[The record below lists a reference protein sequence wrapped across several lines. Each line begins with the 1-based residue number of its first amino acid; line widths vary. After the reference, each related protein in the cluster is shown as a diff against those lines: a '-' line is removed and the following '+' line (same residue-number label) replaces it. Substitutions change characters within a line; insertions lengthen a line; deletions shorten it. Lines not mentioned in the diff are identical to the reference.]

1 MGGSLPM
8 TVAERVRAQARSAG
22 KRWLLFAALGGLGA
36 LVVAG
41 LGLWAVLGSSSPDGA
56 GRGETARA
64 VRDRLVVSIT
74 ESGEI
79 DAKRS
84 VDIRCEVE
92 GNSTI
97 VWAIE
102 EGSVAKEGDKL
113 VELDSADL
121 EELVQTQEMKHNT
134 AKATFEKADKAHLIA
149 KSTRE
154 SLLSVASLDAKFSLI
169 DLRKYLGT
177 RLADHVIAMEGKVAF
192 DKLVDN
198 SDLGGDALQQRR
210 KLQSDIDLA
219 DEKLKRAASKVEWTE
234 RLEKLGYVTRSELE
248 ADQLAAKTAQVDLDQ
263 ARTAL
268 DLFLRYEFPKMA
280 EKYYTD
286 WLEFKHEYDRV
297 DARTQSELDSAE
309 ADLENQRKAL
319 DIEDKRLQKTRDQLA
334 KTTIRAPQ
342 SGMVVF
348 ETGRSRWGQAPPM
361 EVGSTVQHRQVL
373 IKLPDMSE
381 MNVNVRLHESVVKQ
395 ASLDAPAFATID
407 AMPQSRLTGKVTK
420 IGVMPDRQQWWMNPG
435 LKTYPTEIT
444 LDSTPVGLKPGMS
457 AQVEILVDT
466 REGILQVPISAVHVD
481 KGFQVVYVKTPAGIL
496 TRRVEVGLSNDQAAE
511 ITSGLAEGEEVYL
524 YKPDGAPKLEVSQ
537 EEIQAMEARKELE
550 RKAAEAEARA
560 ALPASMPDLQNLDPE
575 QVKAMREKFE
585 SMPKEQRDAIMKQL
599 RQGGAAGIPGAR
611 PQQDPREGGS
621 GPPGKGQGRPPAE
634 ERGATPKRRGPPP
647 GGKAGGNP

>member
-1 MGGSLPM
+1 M
-8 TVAERVRAQARSAG
+8 TAAEGAGAQAPSAA
-22 KRWLLFAALGGLGA
+22 KRWLLFGGVGGLAA

-41 LGLWAVLGSSSPDGA
+41 LGLWGVLGSSNPDGGGA
-56 GRGETARA
+56 GETARA

-79 DAKRS
+79 EAKES

-102 EGSVAKEGDKL
+102 EGSVVTEGDKL

-121 EELVQTQEMKHNT
+121 AELVQTQEMKHNT
-134 AKATFEKADKAHLIA
+134 AKAAFEKADKTYAIQ

-154 SLLSVASLDAKFSLI
+154 SLLSVAGLDVKFSLI

-177 RLADHVIAMEGKVAF
+177 RLADHVIGQEGKTAF
-192 DKLVDN
+192 DKLVEN
-198 SDLGGDALQQRR
+198 SDLGGDALQQKRQ
-210 KLQSDIDLA
+210 LESAIDLA
-219 DEKLKRAASKVEWTE
+219 DERLKRAASKVEWT
-234 RLEKLGYVTRSELE
+234 RKLEKLGYVTGSELE
-248 ADQLAAKTAQVDLDQ
+248 ADELAAKTAQVDLDQ

-268 DLFLRYEFPKMA
+268 DLFLRYEFPKQA
-280 EKYYTD
+280 EKVYTD
-286 WLEFKHEYDRV
+286 WREFKHEYDRV

-309 ADLENQRKAL
+309 ADLDNQRKSLAL
-319 DIEDKRLQKTRDQLA
+319 EDKRLTKVRDQLV
-334 KTTIRAPQ
+334 KTTILAPQ

-361 EVGSTVQHRQVL
+361 EVGSTVGHRQVL

-407 AMPQSRLTGKVTK
+407 AMPQNRLTGKVTK
-420 IGVMPDRQQWWMNPG
+420 IGVMPDRQNSWLNPG

-444 LDSTPVGLKPGMS
+444 LDSTPPGLKPGMS

-466 REGILQVPISAVHVD
+466 RDDILQVPISAVHVD
-481 KGFQVVYVKTPAGIL
+481 KGFQVVYVKTPAGVE
-496 TRRVEVGLSNDQAAE
+496 TRRVEVGLSSDQAVE
-511 ITSGLAEGEEVYL
+511 IASGLAEGDEVYL
-524 YKPDGAPKLEVSQ
+524 YKPDGVPELKVSE
-537 EEIQAMEARKELE
+537 EEIEAMKAQKELE
-550 RKAAEAEARA
+550 RKAAA
-560 ALPASMPDLQNLDPE
+560 AAAKAAPPASIPGLENLSPE
-575 QVKAMREKFE
+575 QAKAMREKFE
-585 SMPKEQRDAIMKQL
+585 KMPKEQRDAIMKQL
-599 RQGGAAGIPGAR
+599 REGGAAGMPGGG
-611 PQQDPREGGS
+611 PRQ
-621 GPPGKGQGRPPAE
+621 GPDGRGDAGPGPGRGKAPGRGGRP
-634 ERGATPKRRGPPP
+634 AT
-647 GGKAGGNP
+647 GGAGGQP